1 MRRSCGQEEGYSGP
15 VQARTVALDELT
27 SKDLAAWSECAAL
40 SLEPNP
46 FFEPDWLLP
55 AVEYL
60 NESPATRLV
69 LTEQRGAIQA
79 CVPVVEVTADGD
91 TSRALRRHS
100 AVKTRVTPTAV
111 LLGTPLVT
119 VEGGSEALA
128 CLITEIRH
136 EAERRGATLVIME
149 WVACGG
155 PVDRLLKGVALG
167 RDSSLVEF
175 DVWERGLLR
184 RQAAGGECYWL
195 RGIGKNRRRTIRQ
208 HRQHLREVL
217 GASPVLRV
225 RDDVGAVDEFMQ
237 LEASGWKGHEPEG
250 LALGREVRATSF
262 FETVCD
268 RYIKEGRMYFLS
280 LEGNEVP
287 IAMICC
293 VRAGEGLFAYR
304 TAYDE
309 KLAKYGPGVEVF
321 LAAMEH
327 FDRET
332 DACWFDTCAVRDNQH
347 LLGLFPDRRTMAT
360 VMFRVPGRSAVA
372 L

>member
-1 MRRSCGQEEGYSGP
+1 
-15 VQARTVALDELT
+15 
-27 SKDLAAWSECAAL
+27 
-40 SLEPNP
+40 
-46 FFEPDWLLP
+46 
-55 AVEYL
+55 
-60 NESPATRLV
+60 
-69 LTEQRGAIQA
+69 
-79 CVPVVEVTADGD
+79 
-91 TSRALRRHS
+91 
-100 AVKTRVTPTAV
+100 
-111 LLGTPLVT
+111 
-119 VEGGSEALA
+119 
-128 CLITEIRH
+128 
-136 EAERRGATLVIME
+136 
-149 WVACGG
+149 
-155 PVDRLLKGVALG
+155 
-167 RDSSLVEF
+167 
-175 DVWERGLLR
+175 
-184 RQAAGGECYWL
+184 
-195 RGIGKNRRRTIRQ
+195 
-208 HRQHLREVL
+208 
-217 GASPVLRV
+217 
-225 RDDVGAVDEFMQ
+225 MQ
-237 LEASGWKGHEPEG
+237 LEASGWKGHESEG
-250 LALGREVRATSF
+250 LALGREVRASSF

-332 DACWFDTCAVRDNQH
+332 DASWFDTCAVRDNQH